1 MDDFVLI
8 LGVKVES
15 GFRHIQQEEHASRC
29 FVNINVTIVELR
41 DKCQSGAAA
50 EPQIF
55 YQSNHRPDC
64 LTSQHPFRPSRDF
77 F

>member
-8 LGVKVES
+8 LGVNVES

-29 FVNINVTIVELR
+29 FVNINGTIVELR
-41 DKCQSGAAA
+41 DKCQSEAAA